1 MVKVACV
8 GIAVQD
14 RIYYLDKMPH
24 AGGGKFVA
32 HHYREVGGGPAAT
45 AAVAVAKLGAE
56 VDFIGR
62 LGDDNIGSAIIS
74 ELSSYQVNPSK
85 IKIYRDAKSSQSSIF
100 VDNSGERVIVN
111 YPSPNL
117 LEHTNWLEEIDF
129 RQYDLVL
136 CDVRWHAGAEY
147 CLQQAKKYG
156 IPTVLDADVTP
167 QNIKPLAKLA
177 DHVVFSAP
185 GLEKMTNEKDLNKA
199 LMLAKQVCAGTVYV
213 TKGSEGCDWIV
224 SNIQYSYKGFEVKV
238 VDTTGAGDVFHGAFA
253 YAIANKYPIEKAVI
267 FANAVAALKCTAE
280 GGRDGIPS
288 LQEVENFMLLHA
300 NR

>member
-1 MVKVACV
+1 MVKVACL

-14 RIYYLDKMPH
+14 RIYYLDKMPQ

-32 HHYREVGGGPAAT
+32 HHYKEVGGGPAAT
-45 AAVAVAKLGAE
+45 AAVAIAKLGVE

-62 LGDDNIGSAIIS
+62 LGDDDIGSAIIS
-74 ELSSYQVNPSK
+74 ELSRYRVNPSK
-85 IKIYRDAKSSQSSIF
+85 IKVYREAKSSQSSIF

-111 YPSPNL
+111 YPSPDL
-117 LEHTNWLEEIDF
+117 SEHPDWLEEIDF
-129 RQYDLVL
+129 RQYDVVL
-136 CDVRWHAGAEY
+136 CDVRWHLGAEY
-147 CLQQAKKYG
+147 CLQKAKKLG
-156 IPTVLDADVTP
+156 IPTVLDADITP
-167 QNIKPLAKLA
+167 QNIEPLVKLA
-177 DHVVFSAP
+177 DHVIFSAP

-199 LMLAKQVCAGTVYV
+199 LMLAKKICGGTVYV

-224 SNIQYSYKGFEVKV
+224 SDIPSSYKGFEVNV

-253 YAIANKYPIEKAVI
+253 YAIANKYAIKRAVV

-288 LQEVENFMLLHA
+288 LQEVENFMLYA
-300 NR
+300 NG